1 MDEVGRLLS
10 AIAETRERGGRAALA
25 TVVRVR
31 GSAYRREGTKMLI
44 GEDGSQVCMIS
55 GGCLE
60 QEVGEIAGQVLASGV
75 PTVQHFD
82 LDEDVMW
89 GLGIGCGGSLDV
101 YIEPFDD
108 GAAYG
113 SWHEAVETQRAACL
127 ATVIESSAEAF
138 VPVGARLFVGE
149 DGATSGGV
157 HAELDPILEE
167 QAGVVMAQLYP
178 AARTEAYRTPDG
190 VTLEVFLDVTVP
202 PPGLVLFGAGHDAI
216 PLARLADQLGF
227 KVSVVDPR
235 HAFVTAERF
244 PHAGLVRSHPA
255 GYREAVVLSPRSFVI
270 VMNHHLERDRHAFAF
285 AIASEA
291 PYIGVLGPRSRFEQ
305 IASELS
311 EEGFSL
317 SDGDR
322 RRIRNP
328 VGVDVGAETPE
339 EIAVSV
345 LAEVL
350 AVRGGYRAGFLSGR
364 PGPIHRLHDRS

>member
-60 QEVGEIAGQVLASGV
+60 QEVGEIARQVLASGV
-75 PTVQHFD
+75 PTMQHFD

-113 SWHEAVETQRAACL
+113 RWHEAVETQRAACL
-127 ATVIESSAEAF
+127 ATVIKSSAEAF

-149 DGATSGGV
+149 DGTTSGGV

-202 PPGLVLFGAGHDAI
+202 PPELVLFGAGHDAI

-244 PHAGLVRSHPA
+244 PPRRTGAQPPGRLPRGGGGPA
-255 GYREAVVLSPRSFVI
+255 KL
-270 VMNHHLERDRHAFAF
+270 RDRHEPPPRARPTCLRLRHRFRSPLHRRARPPV
-285 AIASEA
+285 ALRADR
-291 PYIGVLGPRSRFEQ
+291 LGT
-305 IASELS
+305 L
-311 EEGFSL
+311 
-317 SDGDR
+317 
-322 RRIRNP
+322 
-328 VGVDVGAETPE
+328 
-339 EIAVSV
+339 
-345 LAEVL
+345 
-350 AVRGGYRAGFLSGR
+350 RGGLQ
-364 PGPIHRLHDRS
+364 PL